1 MESKTQADMAAAPAQ
16 ETHDC
21 PAIAIENLSKFY
33 GANQALCGISFAVQK
48 GEIMGFLGPNGAGKS
63 TAMNIL
69 TGYLAPGGGSVRID
83 GIDIAEDPDS
93 ARKKIGY
100 LPEIPPLY
108 TDMTVMEYL
117 SFVYDLK
124 GVKKDDKGA
133 HLRKV
138 MEKVHISDV
147 KGRLIRNLSKG
158 YRQRVGLAQALIGN
172 PEVLVLDEPTV
183 GLDPRQILE
192 IREVI
197 SELGKNRTVILSTHI
212 LQEVSA
218 VCDSYTIINHGRIV
232 STGRMSDLTHGGDGT
247 RYLLRVRGDGTAACA
262 LLCEIDGVEAADI
275 RPCDEENAA
284 EILVTV
290 RQGSDL
296 REDIFRRF
304 AAADCPIL
312 AFSAA
317 RTSLEETFMHI
328 ISTEPAAAQKQPD
341 DTPLQTDD
349 AAQKGGE
356 SA

>member
-1 MESKTQADMAAAPAQ
+1 
-16 ETHDC
+16 
-21 PAIAIENLSKFY
+21 
-33 GANQALCGISFAVQK
+33 
-48 GEIMGFLGPNGAGKS
+48 
-63 TAMNIL
+63 
-69 TGYLAPGGGSVRID
+69 
-83 GIDIAEDPDS
+83 
-93 ARKKIGY
+93 
-100 LPEIPPLY
+100 
-108 TDMTVMEYL
+108 
-117 SFVYDLK
+117 
-124 GVKKDDKGA
+124 
-133 HLRKV
+133 
-138 MEKVHISDV
+138 MEKVRISDV

-158 YRQRVGLAQALIGN
+158 YRQRVGLAQALIGD

-218 VCDSYTIINHGRIV
+218 VCDSYTIINRGRIV
-232 STGRMSDLTHGGDGT
+232 STGRMSDLTHGDDGA
-247 RYLLRVRGDGTAACA
+247 RYLLRVRGDGTAESN

-284 EILVTV
+284 DILVTV
-290 RQGSDL
+290 RRGSDL
-296 REDIFRRF
+296 REAIFRRF

-328 ISTEPAAAQKQPD
+328 ISAEPSAAQKTD
-341 DTPLQTDD
+341 DTLPQTDD